1 MAVNIRRV
9 VTGGLLAGV
18 VIIIINVLAQFAL
31 MDRAQREMNAWIPGS
46 ADRMSMGGG
55 AIAAGIIMKFGIG
68 IMLVWLYA
76 AIRPRFGPGARTAS
90 YVAVFVW
97 ILGGIFFSDFLMMG
111 MMSSVTYVMLEFFQ
125 LLSLLIATWLG
136 ARIYSE

>member
-1 MAVNIRRV
+1 MAVNIRKV
-9 VTGGLLAGV
+9 VSGGLLAGV

-31 MDRAQREMNAWIPGS
+31 MDRAQREMNAWMPGS

-55 AIAAGIIMKFGIG
+55 AIAAGIIMKFVIG
-68 IMLVWLYA
+68 IMLVWFYA
-76 AIRPRFGPGARTAS
+76 AIRPRFGPGARTAF

-97 ILGGIFFSDFLMMG
+97 ILGGIFFSDFLIVG
-111 MMSSVTYVMLEFFQ
+111 MMSSTTYAMLEFFQ